1 MIVEL
6 GAITLLG
13 YGAYSLIY
21 RDRVKF
27 EYKLKQLYYRDTDF
41 INRQEEIP
49 VLVKYDKVSYG
60 HKAILDIGNVIG
72 FTKLQEKEDSI
83 KTFFKAR
90 DINLNLN
97 SEGLVELELI
107 TEPLE
112 DLKYQPVKTE
122 PFELYVGY
130 GYKDHIKIN
139 LNSFPHMLIGGDSGS
154 GKSRFLMLALT
165 NLINQHRNV
174 ELYLCQ
180 IRKSDLAVFGQ
191 CKQTK
196 YVARSLKD
204 TRDLLRHIQGECK
217 RREKL
222 LEKYLMEGVYNI
234 QDFNNKFPSAALKYL
249 YVVLDEFAFYNI
261 SGADT
266 KEDKVLKKE
275 ILGLIKEVVNV
286 GRSSGVFAI
295 TSLQKP
301 TSSSIPTDIK
311 AQLCTRVSF
320 KMLDKETSII
330 ILGNANATKLKV
342 REGIVRTIEED
353 NIKVPFIDHNL
364 IMEHIKASIE
374 PNHKYINISPKT
386 MKEGAELN
394 NVIPIDN
401 FRNDGV
407 IDLKILNAN

>member
-1 MIVEL
+1 MFVEL
-6 GAITLLG
+6 GAFTLWC
-13 YGAYSLIY
+13 YGSY
-21 RDRVKF
+21 RWVYKNRIKF
-27 EYKLKQLYYRDTDF
+27 NYKLKQLYYRDSDF

-49 VLVKYDKVSYG
+49 ILVKYDKVSYG
-60 HKAILDIGNVIG
+60 HKALLDISNIIS
-72 FTKLQEKEDSI
+72 FEKLEEKKNLI

-90 DINLNLN
+90 ELELNLN
-97 SEGLVELELI
+97 SDGLVELEVI

-112 DLKYQPVKTE
+112 DLKYKPIKCE
-122 PFELYVGY
+122 PYELYVGY

-165 NLINQHRNV
+165 NLINQHKNI

-180 IRKSDLAVFGQ
+180 IRKSDLAVFSK

-204 TRDLLRHIQGECK
+204 TRDLLKHIQGECK

-234 QDFNNKFPSAALKYL
+234 QDFNNKFPSRALKYL
-249 YVVLDEFAFYNI
+249 YLILDEFAFFNV

-266 KEDKVLKKE
+266 KEEKVLKKE

-301 TSSSIPTDIK
+301 TNSSIPSDIK

-320 KMLDKETSII
+320 KMLDDSTSII
-330 ILGNANATKLKV
+330 VLGNGNATKLKA
-342 REGIVRTIEED
+342 REGIVRTIQED
-353 NIKVPFIDHNL
+353 NIKVPFIDHTL
-364 IMEHIKASIE
+364 IMEHIKANIE
-374 PNHKYINISPKT
+374 PNHKYINIATKT
-386 MKEGAELN
+386 TTEGAEPN
-394 NVIPIDN
+394 NVIPLN
-401 FRNDGV
+401 NYKNDGV
-407 IDLKILNAN
+407 IDLQVLNAN